1 MGIGDMARKAKHA
14 LDSEKGEQ
22 VSDRLLDRGAD
33 LADRVTGGRHAA
45 TVARGRDAVN
55 ERVGTEGA
63 EPRSKGAEPGVDGV
77 NAVGTAGGS
86 GRTPGTT
93 AAGATRPGPDP
104 EDT

>member
-45 TVARGRDAVN
+45 TVARGRDAVD
-55 ERVGTEGA
+55 ERVGTQ
-63 EPRSKGAEPGVDGV
+63 GAEPGVDGV

-86 GRTPGTT
+86 GRTSGTT